1 MFSPLFSLIYRFL
14 ISRIIYSSSS
24 DFLRNISRLEPSVM
38 QVWVRVQNRRPLGLG
53 PFRYPQE
60 QITELSLRVVEHRPG
75 VLKNINRLKTLVQV
89 SLQFIQSVRSG
100 VELLPPPQ
108 PGGPDHASLRDGS
121 DHCSRS
127 ANGAPSLTKDEVSCV
142 HRLCL
147 C

>member
-14 ISRIIYSSSS
+14 ISRISYSSSS

-100 VELLPPPQ
+100 VELLPPPNQ
-108 PGGPDHASLRDGS
+108 GV
-121 DHCSRS
+121 
-127 ANGAPSLTKDEVSCV
+127 LTMPCCV
-142 HRLCL
+142 MGLTIAVVVPMGHHH
-147 C
+147 

>member
-1 MFSPLFSLIYRFL
+1 MFSPLFSFIYRFL
-14 ISRIIYSSSS
+14 ISRISYSSSS

-38 QVWVRVQNRRPLGLG
+38 QVWVRVQNRRSLGLG

-75 VLKNINRLKTLVQV
+75 VLKNINLLKTLVQV
-89 SLQFIQSVRSG
+89 SLQFIQSPRSV
-100 VELLPPPQ
+100 VELPPPQ
-108 PGGPDHASLRDGS
+108 PGGPDHALLHGGS

-127 ANGAPSLTKDEVSCV
+127 ASGAPSLTKDELSCV